1 MLWSGKF
8 FFLMISVFV
17 NEFYFIAETMTSL
30 DGTVYVHMIYYIPG
44 SIFKWISYEVNIY
57 L

>member
-1 MLWSGKF
+1 
-8 FFLMISVFV
+8 MISVFV